1 MELEDL
7 TFGQM
12 SLHGKD
18 QGETGKMKTPCRT
31 YREENVFQALRE
43 QLCLAIHGRRKT
55 FFGIS
60 QVFPKDLSMEKVSK
74 IETVIFKRQ
83 LLFTNRTQTK
93 QYLGPEDKA
102 EVFLQLGVDYG
113 LSN

>member
-1 MELEDL
+1 
-7 TFGQM
+7 
-12 SLHGKD
+12 
-18 QGETGKMKTPCRT
+18 MK
-31 YREENVFQALRE
+31 FAKQ
-43 QLCLAIHGRRKT
+43 RK
-55 FFGIS
+55 IKLYLNMW
-60 QVFPKDLSMEKVSK
+60 VKLKDLSMEKVSK